1 MPASRIHVKK
11 LVYAFILSTIVI
23 NAAQAKTVYVTDDL
37 ELTLRVAEN
46 ERSKIL
52 RMLRSGTPLT
62 LIEDRGNGYSYVK
75 TSNGVEG
82 FFLTRFLKTSPP
94 NAQLLEQ
101 ANKKIEQLQS
111 ENSGLKS
118 ELTSLQ
124 ETFKSS
130 ESLMAERN
138 QLMMELAEIKQ
149 ISSSAIDIKNQR
161 DQFQERV
168 VSAERELQQIKR
180 ENQALRDSAHQDWFL
195 YGGILALGGVLLGFL
210 LPKLSMGRRTS
221 SWDTF

>member
-1 MPASRIHVKK
+1 MKK

-94 NAQLLEQ
+94 NSHLLEQ
-101 ANKKIEQLQS
+101 ANNKIEQLQN
-111 ENSGLKS
+111 ENAGLKS

-124 ETFKSS
+124 ETVKSS
-130 ESLMAERN
+130 ETLMAERN

-210 LPKLSMGRRTS
+210 LPKLRLGRRAS

>member
-1 MPASRIHVKK
+1 MKK
-11 LVYAFILSTIVI
+11 LVYAIILSAIVI

-62 LIEDRGNGYSYVK
+62 LIEDLSSGYSYVRTNK
-75 TSNGVEG
+75 GIEG
-82 FFLTRFLKTSPP
+82 YILTRFLKTSPP
-94 NAQLLEQ
+94 DSHLLEQ
-101 ANKKIEQLQS
+101 ANKKIEQLQ
-111 ENSGLKS
+111 NDNAGLKS

-124 ETFKSS
+124 ETVKSS
-130 ESLMAERN
+130 ETLMAERN

-168 VSAERELQQIKR
+168 VSAERELQQLKR
-180 ENQALRDSAHQDWFL
+180 ENQALRDNAHQDWFL
-195 YGGILALGGVLLGFL
+195 YGGILALGGVLLGFI
-210 LPKLSMGRRTS
+210 LPKLSLGRRTS